1 MSLKYRINSPVTV
14 GQFLHLLHESE
25 LANRRPVNDLSCMQ
39 GMLKHSNLIVSA
51 WDNEELVGIARS
63 MTDFHYACYLSDLA
77 VSKAYQGHLIGYN
90 LQVLTQQ
97 QLGENC
103 KLILLAAPG
112 LDDYYASIGYQKHD
126 NCWVLPR
133 AESLSQRGY
142 SPSVKQLR

>member
-25 LANRRPVNDLSCMQ
+25 LAHRRPVNELSCIQ

-77 VSKAYQGHLIGYN
+77 VSKAYQGRLVGYN

-97 QLGENC
+97 QLGEHC

-112 LDDYYASIGYQKHD
+112 LDDYYHNIGYEPHER
-126 NCWVLPR
+126 CWVLPR
-133 AESLSQRGY
+133 SESLSQGIK
-142 SPSVKQLR
+142 SPHARQL